1 MAKMP
6 KATVDIQ
13 FNQIDPLL
21 RDILCAMLSNS
32 SLHRGNSLDDDAVIK
47 MACRLRAKLVDEKL
61 AEPVIPG
68 AKS

>member
-32 SLHRGNSLDDDAVIK
+32 SLHRGNSLDDESVIQ
-47 MACRLRAKLVDEKL
+47 MAKRFRQKLVDEKL
-61 AEPVIPG
+61 AEPAILG